1 MPRNELT
8 NSRPDPSG
16 GGFKTIGIAGK
27 PHKDDVKR
35 TASKLTHWLRKHGI
49 DVVLEDHL
57 GDSAPVPLP
66 SREELP
72 RHADMIIVLG
82 GDGTLLSVARAVG
95 NDRVPILGI
104 NMGGLGFLTDI
115 TLSEMFP
122 LLKEILEGN
131 YTVRKRMLLKTT
143 ITRKSGTQKTFQ
155 ALNDVVINK
164 GALAR
169 IIDIK
174 AAISGE
180 YLTTYRSDGL
190 IVSTPVGSTG
200 YSLSAGGPIVCPG
213 VNGIIITP
221 ICPHTLTNRP
231 ILIKEDDTVTLTLL
245 SKEDEVIVTVDGQV
259 GHPIGY
265 EDTVEISKSDNS
277 IAMIVPP
284 GKSYYEILR
293 TKLKWGER

>member
-1 MPRNELT
+1 MT
-8 NSRPDPSG
+8 
-16 GGFKTIGIAGK
+16 FKSIGITGK
-27 PHKDDVKR
+27 PHKEDVRK
-35 TASKLTHWLRKHGI
+35 TALALTEWLKVRKI
-49 DVVLEDHL
+49 KVVLEDHL
-57 GDSAPVPLP
+57 GGGVPFSLP
-66 SREELP
+66 SRDELP
-72 RHADMIIVLG
+72 KHTDMIIVLG

-95 NDRVPILGI
+95 NERVPILGI

-122 LLKEILEGN
+122 LLEEILKGN
-131 YTVRKRMLLKTT
+131 YTIRKRMLLKTT
-143 ITRKSGTQKTFQ
+143 IRRKNGVQKTFQ

-231 ILIKEDDTVTLTLL
+231 ILIKEDDAVTLTLL
-245 SKEDEVIVTVDGQV
+245 SKEHEVIVTVDGQV

-265 EDTVEISKSDNS
+265 EDTVDIARSKNA

-284 GKSYYEILR
+284 GKSYYKVLR

>member
-1 MPRNELT
+1 MT
-8 NSRPDPSG
+8 
-16 GGFKTIGIAGK
+16 FKTIGIAGK
-27 PHKDDVKR
+27 PHKEDVKH
-35 TASKLTHWLRKHGI
+35 TASRLANWLRMRGI
-49 DVVLEDHL
+49 TVALEDHL
-57 GDSAPVPLP
+57 GDIPPDPHP
-66 SREELP
+66 SREELSGN
-72 RHADMIIVLG
+72 ADMIIVLG

-95 NDRVPILGI
+95 NNRVPILGI

-122 LLKEILEGN
+122 LLEEILEGN
-131 YTVRKRMLLKTT
+131 YTIRHRMLLRTT
-143 ITRKSGTQKTFQ
+143 ITRKNGTEKTFQ

-174 AAISGE
+174 AAINGE

-190 IVSTPVGSTG
+190 IVATPIGSTG

-213 VNGIIITP
+213 VKGIIITP

-231 ILIKEDDTVTLTLL
+231 ILIKENDTVTLTLL

-265 EDTVEISKSDNS
+265 EDTVNIAKSKNS

-284 GKSYYEILR
+284 GKNYYEILR

>member
-1 MPRNELT
+1 MK
-8 NSRPDPSG
+8 
-16 GGFKTIGIAGK
+16 FHTIGIAGK
-27 PHKDDVKR
+27 PHKADVQK
-35 TASKLTHWLRKHGI
+35 TANELRKWLEDRKI
-49 DVVLEDHL
+49 KVVQEDHL
-57 GDSAPVPLP
+57 AIDPTSPLP
-66 SREELP
+66 SRENLP
-72 RHADMIIVLG
+72 QKVDMIIVLG
-82 GDGTLLSVARAVG
+82 GDGTLLSVARSVG
-95 NDRVPILGI
+95 NDEVPILGI
-104 NMGGLGFLTDI
+104 NMGGLGFLTEV
-115 TLSEMFP
+115 TLPEMFP
-122 LLKEILEGN
+122 LLEKILDGN
-131 YTVRKRMLLKTT
+131 YSIRKRMLLTT
-143 ITRKSGTQKTFQ
+143 TVNRKDGVRKTFQ

-169 IIDIK
+169 IVDIK
-174 AAISGE
+174 AAINGE
-180 YLTTYRSDGL
+180 YLTTYRADGL

-231 ILIKEDDTVTLTLL
+231 ILIREKDTVTLTLL

-265 EDTVEISKSDNS
+265 EDTVDISKSSNA
-277 IAMIVPP
+277 IAMIVPH

>member
-1 MPRNELT
+1 VT
-8 NSRPDPSG
+8 
-16 GGFKTIGIAGK
+16 FKSIGIAGK
-27 PHKDDVKR
+27 PHKEDVRK
-35 TASKLTHWLRKHGI
+35 TALALTEWLKARKI
-49 DVVLEDHL
+49 QVVLEDHL
-57 GDSAPVPLP
+57 GSNAPSPFP
-66 SREELP
+66 SRDELS

-95 NDRVPILGI
+95 NETVPILGI

-122 LLKEILEGN
+122 LLEKILKGH
-131 YTVRKRMLLKTT
+131 YTIRKKMLLKTT
-143 ITRKSGTQKTFQ
+143 IKRKNGVRKTFQ

-174 AAISGE
+174 ASINGE

-190 IVSTPVGSTG
+190 IISTPVGSTG

-213 VNGIIITP
+213 VNSIIITP

-231 ILIKEDDTVTLTLL
+231 ILIRDKDTASLTLL

-265 EDTVEISKSDNS
+265 EDTVDISKSENS

>member
-1 MPRNELT
+1 MA
-8 NSRPDPSG
+8 
-16 GGFKTIGIAGK
+16 FKSIGIAGK
-27 PHKDDVKR
+27 PHKEDVKQ
-35 TASKLTHWLRKHGI
+35 TALALTKWLRDRNI
-49 DVVLEDHL
+49 EAVLEDHL
-57 GDSAPVPLP
+57 GNSLQARPLQ
-66 SREELP
+66 REDLAK
-72 RHADMIIVLG
+72 HADMIIVLG
-82 GDGTLLSVARAVG
+82 GDGTLLSMARAVG
-95 NDRVPILGI
+95 NERVPILGI

-115 TLSEMFP
+115 TLSEMYP
-122 LLKEILEGN
+122 LLEKIIKGN
-131 YTVRKRMLLKTT
+131 YTIRKRMLLKTT
-143 ITRKSGTQKTFQ
+143 ITRKNGTQRTFQ

-174 AAISGE
+174 AAINGE

-190 IVSTPVGSTG
+190 IIATPVGSTG
-200 YSLSAGGPIVCPG
+200 YSLSAGGPIICPG
-213 VNGIIITP
+213 VKGIVITP

-231 ILIKEDDTVTLTLL
+231 ILIREEDTVALTLL

-265 EDTVEISKSDNS
+265 EDTVHIAKSENA

>member
-1 MPRNELT
+1 MA
-8 NSRPDPSG
+8 
-16 GGFKTIGIAGK
+16 FHTIGITGK
-27 PHKDDVKR
+27 PHKEDVR
-35 TASKLTHWLRKHGI
+35 STALALADWLRARKIGVI
-49 DVVLEDHL
+49 LEDHL
-57 GDSAPVPLP
+57 AEGLPSSHP

-72 RHADMIIVLG
+72 RQTDMIIVLG

-95 NDRVPILGI
+95 NARVPILGI

-115 TLSEMFP
+115 TLSEMYP
-122 LLKEILEGN
+122 LLEEILKGN
-131 YTVRKRMLLKTT
+131 YTIRKRMLLMTT
-143 ITRKSGTQKTFQ
+143 INRKNGVQKTFQ

-174 AAISGE
+174 AAINGE

-190 IVSTPVGSTG
+190 IVATPVGSTG

-265 EDTVEISKSDNS
+265 EDTVDIARSKNA

-284 GKSYYEILR
+284 GKNYYEILR

>member
-1 MPRNELT
+1 VT
-8 NSRPDPSG
+8 
-16 GGFKTIGIAGK
+16 FKSIGIAGK
-27 PHKDDVKR
+27 PHKEDVRK
-35 TASKLTHWLRKHGI
+35 TALALTEWLKTRKI
-49 DVVLEDHL
+49 QVVLEDHL
-57 GDSAPVPLP
+57 GSNAPSPFP
-66 SREELP
+66 SRDELSH
-72 RHADMIIVLG
+72 HADMIIVLG

-95 NDRVPILGI
+95 NETVPILGI
-104 NMGGLGFLTDI
+104 NMGGLGFLADI

-122 LLKEILEGN
+122 LLEKILKGH
-131 YTVRKRMLLKTT
+131 YTIRKKMLLKTT
-143 ITRKSGTQKTFQ
+143 IKRKNGVRKTFQ

-174 AAISGE
+174 ASINGE

-190 IVSTPVGSTG
+190 IISTPVGSTG

-213 VNGIIITP
+213 VNSIIITP

-231 ILIKEDDTVTLTLL
+231 ILIREKDTATLTLL

-265 EDTVEISKSDNS
+265 EDTVDISKSENS

>member
-1 MPRNELT
+1 VT
-8 NSRPDPSG
+8 
-16 GGFKTIGIAGK
+16 FHTIGIAGK
-27 PHKDDVKR
+27 PHKDDVRK
-35 TASKLTHWLRKHGI
+35 TAGKLKKWLEERKI
-49 DVVLEDHL
+49 QVIQEDHL
-57 GDSAPVPLP
+57 AAVPAQPLP
-66 SREELP
+66 SRETLP
-72 RHADMIIVLG
+72 SQVDMMIVLG

-95 NDRVPILGI
+95 NDKVPILGI
-104 NMGGLGFLTDI
+104 NMGGLGFLTEV
-115 TLSEMFP
+115 TLPEMFP
-122 LLKEILEGN
+122 LLKEILDGN
-131 YTVRKRMLLKTT
+131 YSIHKRMFLTTTVNRKDGVRK
-143 ITRKSGTQKTFQ
+143 SFQ

-174 AAISGE
+174 ASINGE
-180 YLTTYRSDGL
+180 YLTTYRADGL

-213 VNGIIITP
+213 INGIIITP

-231 ILIKEDDTVTLTLL
+231 ILIRENDTATLTLL

-265 EDTVEISKSDNS
+265 EDTVEISKSKNA

>member
-1 MPRNELT
+1 MTFR
-8 NSRPDPSG
+8 R
-16 GGFKTIGIAGK
+16 IGIAGK
-27 PHKDDVKR
+27 PHKEDVKR
-35 TASKLTHWLRKHGI
+35 TALTLTEWLRTRKI
-49 DVVLEDHL
+49 EVVLEDHL
-57 GDSAPVPLP
+57 GENLP
-66 SREELP
+66 ARLPQRDDLP

-95 NDRVPILGI
+95 NDAVPILGI

-115 TLSEMFP
+115 TLSEMYP
-122 LLKEILEGN
+122 LLEEILRGN
-131 YTVRKRMLLKTT
+131 YTIRRRMLLKTT

-174 AAISGE
+174 ASISGE

-190 IVSTPVGSTG
+190 IVATPVGSTG

-231 ILIKEDDTVTLTLL
+231 ILIKEDDAVTLTLL

-265 EDTVEISKSDNS
+265 EDTVEISKSDNA

>member
-1 MPRNELT
+1 MT
-8 NSRPDPSG
+8 
-16 GGFKTIGIAGK
+16 FKTIGIAGK
-27 PHKDDVKR
+27 PNKEDVRK
-35 TASKLTHWLRKHGI
+35 TARALTEWLKTRNIK
-49 DVVLEDHL
+49 VVLEDHL
-57 GDSAPVPLP
+57 GDEAHPPLI
-66 SREELP
+66 SRGELP

-82 GDGTLLSVARAVG
+82 GDGTLLSVARTVG
-95 NDRVPILGI
+95 NETVPILGI

-115 TLSEMFP
+115 PLSEMFP
-122 LLKEILEGN
+122 MLGEILKGH
-131 YTVRKRMLLKTT
+131 YTIRKKMLLKTT
-143 ITRKSGTQKTFQ
+143 IKRKNGVRRTFQ

-174 AAISGE
+174 AAINGE

-190 IVSTPVGSTG
+190 IISTPVGSTG

-213 VNGIIITP
+213 VYCIIITP

-231 ILIKEDDTVTLTLL
+231 ILIREGDTITLTLL

-265 EDTVEISKSDNS
+265 EDTVDISKSENS